1 MFYHYENTSPG
12 SGIRKFLYEKIYTY
26 CYYHLFF
33 KKKFSH
39 IGSVPTVWGIRNIV
53 VFGPNISIG
62 GHVVFIG
69 GDGHKTNLSS
79 IRTGTREG
87 RIDIGDHVLIM
98 NGVRISSASSVTIAD
113 SCMLANN
120 CYLNDSDWHD
130 IHDRSSMPGASA
142 PIVLERGAWIG
153 DSAIVCK
160 GVRIGENSI
169 IGAGSVVTRNV
180 PANVIAAG
188 NPARVVKRLDPK
200 KIVLLGDWYKA
211 EAMKGPNAGGALR
224 Q

>member
-1 MFYHYENTSPG
+1 MFYQYEHTSPG
-12 SGIRKFLYEKIYTY
+12 YRIRKFMYEKVYTF
-26 CYYHLFF
+26 CYYHLFL

-39 IGSVPTVWGIRNIV
+39 VGSAPTVWGIRNIV

-62 GHVVFIG
+62 SRVVFIG
-69 GDGHKTNLSS
+69 GDGHKTNLSTVRT
-79 IRTGTREG
+79 RTGEG

-98 NGVRISSASSVTIAD
+98 NGVRISSASSVTIED

-120 CYLNDSDWHD
+120 CYLNDADWHD
-130 IHDRSSMPGASA
+130 IHDRSSTPGASA

-160 GVRIGENSI
+160 GVRVGENSI
-169 IGAGSVVTRNV
+169 VGAGSVVTKNV
-180 PANVIAAG
+180 PANVIVAG
-188 NPARVVKRLDPK
+188 NPARVIKRLDPK
-200 KIVLLGDWYKA
+200 KIVLIGDWYKTGA
-211 EAMKGPNAGGALR
+211 VKGDAGGALG